1 MLAPILSFI
10 PALTAWCVIPFG
22 APLPTRWGRIDL
34 VVADL
39 PVGFLFILAITS
51 LGVYGIV
58 LAGWSSNNKYALLGG
73 LRSSAQMISYEISLG
88 MSTIPVLL
96 LAGNVSLNSIINQ
109 QAWGGW
115 NVVNLTVAFF
125 IFMVA
130 AFAETNRLPFDLPEA
145 ESELIAGYHT
155 EYSAMK
161 FSLFFIAEYAN
172 MVTASALMA
181 TLFFGG
187 WDVPFTARDNIGP
200 YSGWLSLLSI
210 GIFLAKILFFLFL
223 FMWVRWTL
231 PRFRYDQLMSLGWK
245 FMLPLALVYIVLIAA
260 VMLGLS
266 AAGIQHG
273 THVRRDSRLRSTLR
287 LMIVL
292 FAILDRGRIISP
304 AYGRMPKQEIER
316 AAPRSMRVDSRQREA
331 DNGNQG
337 EGRRAADRGRELR
350 TGDAQGNG
358 AHASSTCSTSTAEVT
373 TQYPEEKSPISPR
386 WRGTHRMLTTE
397 TGKAQCVACGLC
409 PTVCPANCIKLV
421 PGEDEEGNRYPLVFE
436 IDEFRCIFCG
446 YCQEVCPEEAIH
458 VGRHYE
464 NAEYSREGFVYDLQR
479 LMDQTHPVCEMWDP
493 EDPKGE

>member
-1 MLAPILSFI
+1 MIVTHGISALLQAADPNLPPVSGMAFFLFTAVKMIIIFTVYMVGVALLTLAERKISAWIQDRHGPNRVGKGWLQPAADGLKNFMKEETMPAGVNKPLFVLAPILSFI

-22 APLPTRWGRIDL
+22 APMPTRWGRIDL

-73 LRSSAQMISYEISLG
+73 LRSSAQMVSYEISMG
-88 MSTIPVLL
+88 MSTIPILL

-115 NVVNLTVAFF
+115 NVINLTVAFF

-130 AFAETNRLPFDLPEA
+130 AFAETNRLPFDMPEA

-161 FSLFFIAEYAN
+161 FSLFFIAEYAG

-187 WDVPFTARDNIGP
+187 WDVPFTAHDNIGP
-200 YSGWLSLLSI
+200 YSVWLSLLSI

-245 FMLPLALVYIVLIAA
+245 FMLPLALAYIVLIAA

-266 AAGIQHG
+266 ASGIPEGALHTAIYG
-273 THVRRDSRLRSTLR
+273 SVNIVVV
-287 LMIVL
+287 IVL

-304 AYGRMPKQEIER
+304 AYGRMNPREVER
-316 AAPRSMRVDSRQREA
+316 MREVT
-331 DNGNQG
+331 
-337 EGRRAADRGRELR
+337 RRATMAAEAGR
-350 TGDAQGNG
+350 
-358 AHASSTCSTSTAEVT
+358 
-373 TQYPEEKSPISPR
+373 
-386 WRGTHRMLTTE
+386 
-397 TGKAQCVACGLC
+397 
-409 PTVCPANCIKLV
+409 
-421 PGEDEEGNRYPLVFE
+421 
-436 IDEFRCIFCG
+436 
-446 YCQEVCPEEAIH
+446 
-458 VGRHYE
+458 
-464 NAEYSREGFVYDLQR
+464 
-479 LMDQTHPVCEMWDP
+479 
-493 EDPKGE
+493 

>member
-1 MLAPILSFI
+1 MSVLLRFPALLQASDPNLLPVSGMPFYLFTILKIVVIFAIYLIGVALLTLAERKISAWIQDRHGPNRVGKGWLQPAADGLKNFMKEETMPGGVNKPIFVLAPMLSFI

-22 APLPTRWGRIDL
+22 APIPTRWGRIDL

-39 PVGFLFILAITS
+39 PIGFLFILALGS
-51 LGVYGIV
+51 LAIYGIV

-73 LRSSAQMISYEISLG
+73 LRSSAQMVSYEISLA

-125 IFMVA
+125 IFIVA

-145 ESELIAGYHT
+145 ETELVAGYHT

-161 FSLFFIAEYAN
+161 FALFFMAEYASL
-172 MVTASALMA
+172 VTMSALMA

-187 WDVPFTARDNIGP
+187 WDVPFTSHDNIGP

-245 FMLPLALVYIVLIAA
+245 FMLPLALVYTVLIAA

-266 AAGIQHG
+266 AAGIQPG
-273 THVRRDSRLRSTLR
+273 LMYATILGAINIA
-287 LMIVL
+287 LMIML

-304 AYGRMPKQEIER
+304 AYGRMHPREIER
-316 AAPRSMRVDSRQREA
+316 MRQVTKRAQLAAEA
-331 DNGNQG
+331 
-337 EGRRAADRGRELR
+337 GR
-350 TGDAQGNG
+350 
-358 AHASSTCSTSTAEVT
+358 
-373 TQYPEEKSPISPR
+373 
-386 WRGTHRMLTTE
+386 
-397 TGKAQCVACGLC
+397 
-409 PTVCPANCIKLV
+409 
-421 PGEDEEGNRYPLVFE
+421 
-436 IDEFRCIFCG
+436 
-446 YCQEVCPEEAIH
+446 
-458 VGRHYE
+458 
-464 NAEYSREGFVYDLQR
+464 
-479 LMDQTHPVCEMWDP
+479 
-493 EDPKGE
+493 

>member
-1 MLAPILSFI
+1 MSVLLRFPALLQASDPNLLPVSGMPFYLFTILKMVVIFAIYLIGVALLTLAERKISAWIQDRHGPNRVGKGWLQPAADGLKNFMKEETMPGGVNKPIFVLAPMLSFI

-22 APLPTRWGRIDL
+22 APIPTRWGRIDL

-39 PVGFLFILAITS
+39 PIGFLFILALGS
-51 LGVYGIV
+51 LAIYGIV

-73 LRSSAQMISYEISLG
+73 LRSSAQMVSYEISLA

-125 IFMVA
+125 IFIVA

-145 ESELIAGYHT
+145 ETELVAGYHT

-161 FSLFFIAEYAN
+161 FALFFMAEYASL
-172 MVTASALMA
+172 VTMSALMA

-187 WDVPFTARDNIGP
+187 WDVPFTSHDNIGP

-245 FMLPLALVYIVLIAA
+245 FMLPLALVYTVLIAA

-266 AAGIQHG
+266 ANGIQPG
-273 THVRRDSRLRSTLR
+273 LMYATILGAINIV
-287 LMIVL
+287 LMIML

-304 AYGRMPKQEIER
+304 AYGRMHPREIER
-316 AAPRSMRVDSRQREA
+316 MRQVTKRAQLAAEA
-331 DNGNQG
+331 
-337 EGRRAADRGRELR
+337 GR
-350 TGDAQGNG
+350 
-358 AHASSTCSTSTAEVT
+358 
-373 TQYPEEKSPISPR
+373 
-386 WRGTHRMLTTE
+386 
-397 TGKAQCVACGLC
+397 
-409 PTVCPANCIKLV
+409 
-421 PGEDEEGNRYPLVFE
+421 
-436 IDEFRCIFCG
+436 
-446 YCQEVCPEEAIH
+446 
-458 VGRHYE
+458 
-464 NAEYSREGFVYDLQR
+464 
-479 LMDQTHPVCEMWDP
+479 
-493 EDPKGE
+493 